1 MTSAKASP
9 RPVFLEG
16 PAKQLLIGGEWQA
29 AALGRV
35 ATSIDPAT
43 GKPVAEVADG
53 ASEDADRAVRAARL
67 AFEGP
72 WSRFTPAQRMKLILR
87 FADLIEEQ
95 ADELSLID
103 TLDMGAPLVRAGAGV
118 ATGLARLRW
127 NASQAMSIR
136 GDAPQNSLPGEYLTY
151 TRKEPVGVVAAIIPW
166 NSPVASALWK
176 LGPVLASGCTVVLKP
191 AEEAPLSALRLG
203 ELALAAGVPEGVINI
218 VTGPGVIV
226 GAALAAHAGVDKVA
240 FTGSLE
246 AAQAIIRA
254 SAGNVKRLSLELGGK
269 SPNIVFA
276 DADLEIA
283 ARDAANAIF
292 LNSGQICS
300 AGSRLF
306 VERPVYDALVD
317 RVADLSQAMV
327 AGSGLDPA
335 TQIGP
340 LVSQKQ
346 LDRVVGYLD
355 TGRSQGAQVLSGGH
369 RLTDAEHVDGYF
381 VPPTVF
387 RDVTDDMVIARDEI
401 FGPVLA
407 ALPFD
412 ELEEVARRANSI
424 PGGLASGVW
433 TRDGARAHR
442 LARMLRAGTVWIN
455 CYQVMDPAMPF
466 GGYGTSGYGREGG
479 IEHLDGYLAVKS
491 VYAKLD

>member
-1 MTSAKASP
+1 MHTDGRTP
-9 RPVFLEG
+9 RPAFLDAS
-16 PAKQLLIGGEWQA
+16 AKQLLIGGAWQS
-29 AALGRV
+29 AALGML
-35 ATSIDPAT
+35 ASSIDPAT
-43 GKPVAEVADG
+43 GRTIAEVADG
-53 ASEDADRAVRAARL
+53 SAEDAERAVRAARA

-72 WSRFTPAQRMKLILR
+72 WSRFTPAERMKLILR
-87 FADLIEEQ
+87 FADIVEQ
-95 ADELSLID
+95 HADELSVID
-103 TLDMGAPLVRAGAGV
+103 TLDMGAPLARAGVGV
-118 ATGLARLRW
+118 AAGLARLRW

-136 GDAPQNSLPGEYLTY
+136 GDSPNNSLPGEFLTY
-151 TRKEPVGVVAAIIPW
+151 TRREPVGVVAAIIPW
-166 NSPVASALWK
+166 NSPVAAALWK

-191 AEEAPLSALRLG
+191 AEEAPLTAIRLG
-203 ELALAAGVPEGVINI
+203 ELALEAGVPDGVINI
-218 VTGPGVIV
+218 VTGPGAVV
-226 GAALAAHAGVDKVA
+226 GAALTAHPGVDKVA

-246 AAQAIIRA
+246 TAQAVIRA

-276 DADLEIA
+276 DADLEA
-283 ARDAANAIF
+283 AAQGAANAIF

-306 VERPVYDALVD
+306 AERPVYDELVA
-317 RVADLSQAMV
+317 RVADLSQAMIV
-327 AGSGLDPA
+327 GSGLDPA
-335 TQIGP
+335 TQVGP
-340 LVSQKQ
+340 LVSHEQMN
-346 LDRVVGYLD
+346 RVIGYLD
-355 TGRSQGAQVLSGGH
+355 TGRRQGAQVVGGGH
-369 RLTDAEHVDGYF
+369 RLTGAEHVGGYF

-401 FGPVLA
+401 FGPVLS

-412 ELEEVARRANSI
+412 SLEEVAQRANSI

-479 IEHLDGYLAVKS
+479 IEHLDEYLEVKS
-491 VYAKLD
+491 IYAKLD

>member
-103 TLDMGAPLVRAGAGV
+103 TLDMGAPLVRASAGV

-127 NASQAMSIR
+127 NASQAMSVR
-136 GDAPQNSLPGEYLTY
+136 GEAPQNSLPGEYLTY

-191 AEEAPLSALRLG
+191 AEEAPLSALRIG

-218 VTGPGVIV
+218 VTGPGAVV
-226 GAALAAHAGVDKVA
+226 GAALAAHADVDKVA

-276 DADLEIA
+276 DADLEVA
-283 ARDAANAIF
+283 AHGAVNAIF

-300 AGSRLF
+300 AGSRLY

-327 AGSGLDPA
+327 AGAGLDPA
-335 TQIGP
+335 SQIGP

-355 TGRSQGAQVLSGGH
+355 SGRNQGAQVLSGGH
-369 RLTDAEHVDGYF
+369 RLIDAEHIDGYF

-387 RDVTDDMVIARDEI
+387 RDVTDDMVIAREEI

-412 ELEEVARRANSI
+412 ELEEVARRANSV

-466 GGYGTSGYGREGG
+466 GGYGASGYGREGG
-479 IEHLDGYLAVKS
+479 VEHLEEYLEVKS